1 MLGDQMHV
9 PDSITIGPIRS
20 TIPRIHHDYDQIPV
34 RMEVP
39 ERLRPGYYISY
50 DLFYLIF
57 DVGGNGSMIMLNDT
71 DFFVNGESNH
81 LSDSIIQQSLPSTL
95 HPKDIET
102 TSDDDYTSVNLKD
115 EQHPVQIAD
124 S

>member
-1 MLGDQMHV
+1 MSQTQSQSDQSDQQFLVFIMIMIRYQFGWKYRNDFDQVIPSH
-9 PDSITIGPIRS
+9 TIFF
-20 TIPRIHHDYDQIPV
+20 D
-34 RMEVP
+34 
-39 ERLRPGYYISY
+39 
-50 DLFYLIF
+50 FIF